1 MHLFHAR
8 GARTRDVLA
17 AALGSSLAAALIIAV
32 PAPQAH
38 AQEGE
43 LVQEPTTPLVLT
55 QKSVEAD
62 IHPSTPADF
71 SDVDG
76 TTGEDGPQAATK
88 SGRESRFAH
97 TPRQTESAVRAE
109 APSERLSPPVEPS
122 YVIQFEMY
130 RSTLVAASGDTAEA
144 LMRFTDVDG
153 NPIAG
158 ETVAFASD
166 DAGQL
171 IGDVK
176 HHGDGR
182 YSATVISSETVG
194 VSLLTATV
202 TSVTPEITAGALLPQ
217 TLGLPAAETTA
228 IELSNAS
235 IAADGATQTELTVR
249 VRDAQQRALPGA
261 RISVASSDAGQSVG
275 AFQEQEP
282 GVFVASVQASRTVG
296 TSLLTVMTQDIPDDS
311 VLAPPS
317 WWTDSDGG
325 ATNEPPAVAGD
336 PAPGVGTLGTIELA
350 QLRVDTPT
358 TTPPASPPSN
368 HPAELAKTGGVHGD
382 LPLGIASA
390 LVITGALAMLPPLRR
405 RSLGR

>member
-8 GARTRDVLA
+8 GARERGVFA
-17 AALGSSLAAALIIAV
+17 AALGSSLAAALLIAV

-38 AQEGE
+38 AQEAE
-43 LVQEPTTPLVLT
+43 LVEEPTTPLVLT
-55 QKSVEAD
+55 QKSAEAD
-62 IHPSTPADF
+62 IHTSTFAAF

-76 TTGEDGPQAATK
+76 TPGEEGPRAATK
-88 SGRESRFAH
+88 PDRESRLVNS
-97 TPRQTESAVRAE
+97 PRQTESAARAE

-130 RSTLVAASGDTAEA
+130 QSTLVAASGDTAEA
-144 LMRFTDVDG
+144 LLRLTDVDG
-153 NPIAG
+153 NPIAA
-158 ETVAFASD
+158 ETVTFASD

-176 HHGDGR
+176 DYGDGR
-182 YSATVISSETVG
+182 YSATVISSEAVG

-202 TSVTPEITAGALLPQ
+202 TSVTPEITAGALLTQ

-249 VRDAQQRALPGA
+249 VRDAQRRALPGA
-261 RISVASSDAGQSVG
+261 RISVASSDTGQSVG

-296 TSLLTVMTQDIPDDS
+296 TSLLTVTTQDIPDDS
-311 VLAPPS
+311 ILAPPS
-317 WWTDSDGG
+317 WWADSDSG

-336 PAPGVGTLGTIELA
+336 QAPGVGALGTIELA
-350 QLRVDTPT
+350 QLAVDTPT
-358 TTPPASPPSN
+358 TTPPATPPSN
-368 HPAELAKTGGVHGD
+368 HPTELAKTGGVLGG
-382 LPLGIASA
+382 LPLGIAGA
-390 LVITGALAMLPPLRR
+390 LVITGAFAMLPPRRR